1 MNKTVL
7 LLLAGTLALLTESC
21 SFFRDFSD
29 ARKELE
35 ENTAKPIPIDV
46 DAANNQNQETNLAEE
61 EFADLE
67 DETEPTQAI
76 AGLIPATN
84 PDVRVRTIARGR
96 QDPFSIVNLTPRI
109 EIEQAEVEEVNRT
122 TENSSSQINR
132 PRVGQSHP
140 SQGKNSQDVSKPV
153 ETKVPEPTLAQKVI
167 VSGLY
172 EANDRVKLIVQA
184 PEESTSR
191 YVEVGQYL
199 SNGQVL
205 VKSIDWDHSPIP
217 MVTLEQSGIE
227 VSKEIGETPNASNE
241 AKTSSLPRESSQ
253 PEIWLSHVSLN

>member
-7 LLLAGTLALLTESC
+7 LLLVGTLALLTESC
-21 SFFRDFSD
+21 SFFNDFSD

-35 ENTAKPIPIDV
+35 ENTAKPIPANV
-46 DAANNQNQETNLAEE
+46 DAANNQNQEANLAEE

-109 EIEQAEVEEVNRT
+109 EIEQAEVEAVNQP
-122 TENSSSQINR
+122 TENRSSQNNSSR
-132 PRVGQSHP
+132 AEQRQP
-140 SQGKNSQDVSKPV
+140 SQGTNSQDVSKPSGI
-153 ETKVPEPTLAQKVI
+153 KVPEPTLAQKVI

-172 EANDRVKLIVQA
+172 EANNRVKLIVQA

-227 VSKEIGETPNASNE
+227 ISKEIGETSDVSNE
-241 AKTSSLPRESSQ
+241 AKTSS
-253 PEIWLSHVSLN
+253 

>member
-7 LLLAGTLALLTESC
+7 LLLAVTLALLTESC
-21 SFFRDFSD
+21 SFFKDFSD

-35 ENTAKPIPIDV
+35 DNTAKPTPVNV
-46 DAANNQNQETNLAEE
+46 DAAKNQNQETNLAEE

-67 DETEPTQAI
+67 DEIEPTQAI

-122 TENSSSQINR
+122 TENRSSQTTNR
-132 PRVGQSHP
+132 PRVSQSQP
-140 SQGKNSQDVSKPV
+140 SQGTNSPDVSKPA

-227 VSKEIGETPNASNE
+227 VSKEVGETPGDSNE
-241 AKTSSLPRESSQ
+241 T
-253 PEIWLSHVSLN
+253 

>member
-1 MNKTVL
+1 MVIRSC
-7 LLLAGTLALLTESC
+7 SC
-21 SFFRDFSD
+21 SFFNNFSD

-35 ENTAKPIPIDV
+35 ENTAKPIPANV
-46 DAANNQNQETNLAEE
+46 DAANNQNQEANLAEE

-109 EIEQAEVEEVNRT
+109 EIEQPEVEAVNRP
-122 TENSSSQINR
+122 TENRSSQNNSSR
-132 PRVGQSHP
+132 AEQRQP
-140 SQGKNSQDVSKPV
+140 SQGTNSQDVSKPS

-191 YVEVGQYL
+191 
-199 SNGQVL
+199 N
-205 VKSIDWDHSPIP
+205 
-217 MVTLEQSGIE
+217 
-227 VSKEIGETPNASNE
+227 
-241 AKTSSLPRESSQ
+241 
-253 PEIWLSHVSLN
+253 